1 MKEGDAK
8 TKKGRV
14 WYSAFGKLMKGKG
27 ISIEKER
34 WLCFWGLL
42 CCGIEYSKRE
52 GNCLQ
57 RFICDGLKLK
67 RVGV

>member
-27 ISIEKER
+27 IRIEKER
-34 WLCFWGLL
+34 GLCFWGGCYAVGLNTARER
-42 CCGIEYSKRE
+42 GIVYSVLYVMDS
-52 GNCLQ
+52 N
-57 RFICDGLKLK
+57 
-67 RVGV
+67 